1 VTQVFRSIAVL
12 TLGLAMGPVGNGVS
26 TETTSPP
33 KVPTVAGEARDGNL
47 DVEGRYADHARNA
60 ASHPPQPD
68 EPKLIG
74 YAHAELCN
82 VSSATL
88 SSSFDGPCD
97 APNGTVPPVVCP
109 PGVTPELPTWVRR
122 RPNGQAV
129 WGHWQFL
136 TGGRCP
142 DSPVPV
148 MTGEDFRR
156 LPIAPSPVHVQ
167 PDRGWV
173 LVNIETIVYTEATE
187 QTFQTDLFGVPIE
200 VVATPTWFT
209 WDFHDGSRPLA
220 TTDAGRPWPA
230 KDVFHV
236 YEQPMTT
243 HLTLTTTW
251 SGRFRVAGEQEW
263 RDVEGTAQTSADS
276 APFDVVERR
285 ARLVP
290 TDCLTDPTQKDC

>member
-1 VTQVFRSIAVL
+1 VRYLGTSVAVL
-12 TLGLAMGPVGNGVS
+12 AVTLALAAGPAGS
-26 TETTSPP
+26 AASTTSPP
-33 KVPTVAGEARDGNL
+33 NIPTIASEARDDNV
-47 DVEGRYADHARNA
+47 DVAGRYAEHASNKA
-60 ASHPPQPD
+60 AHPAQPD
-68 EPKLIG
+68 EPKLID
-74 YAHAELCN
+74 YEQAELCN

-88 SSSFDGPCD
+88 SSNIDGPCD

-109 PGVTPELPTWVRR
+109 PGVTPELPWWVRR

-129 WGHWQFL
+129 WGNWQFL

-142 DSPVPV
+142 DRPVPV

-187 QTFQTDLFGVPIE
+187 QTFQTDLFGVPVE
-200 VVATPTWFT
+200 VVATPTRFT
-209 WDFHDGSRPLA
+209 WDFHDGSRALT
-220 TTDAGRPWPA
+220 TTDPGRPWPA

-263 RDVEGTAQTSADS
+263 RDVEGTAQTSSDS
-276 APFDVVERR
+276 APFEVVERR
-285 ARLVP
+285 AHLVP
-290 TDCLTDPTQKDC
+290 TDCLTDPTQEDC